1 MALVVLASLQAGLDA
16 QDLAFTG
23 PAGVRLV
30 FVADSSGANQLPAS
44 RGPVVAQDQMTVQKK
59 DTSMLRV
66 SLSIILL
73 AGWTVATPVAR
84 SAAND
89 QIQKLTIKGS
99 VTYEAG
105 AALPPGSR
113 AVIELRHL
121 PALPD
126 APAVADQRID
136 LEGKQSP
143 VSFELTLERFKLV
156 GSATYFVRGAI
167 VSEKRAIWT
176 ADDIKIDVTQS
187 TVDVK
192 EITLRPVK
200 AGAPVQDSVPR

>member
-1 MALVVLASLQAGLDA
+1 
-16 QDLAFTG
+16 
-23 PAGVRLV
+23 
-30 FVADSSGANQLPAS
+30 
-44 RGPVVAQDQMTVQKK
+44 
-59 DTSMLRV
+59 MLRV

-89 QIQKLTIKGS
+89 QIEKLTIKGS
-99 VTYEAG
+99 VTFEAG

-126 APAVADQRID
+126 APAVVDQRID

-143 VSFELTLERFKLV
+143 VPFEFTLERYKLL
-156 GSATYFVRGAI
+156 GGATYFVRGAI
-167 VSEKRAIWT
+167 VSGTGAIWS

-192 EITLRPVK
+192 EITLMPVT
-200 AGAPVQDSVPR
+200 AVTASAPVLDSAPR

>member
-1 MALVVLASLQAGLDA
+1 ML
-16 QDLAFTG
+16 
-23 PAGVRLV
+23 
-30 FVADSSGANQLPAS
+30 N
-44 RGPVVAQDQMTVQKK
+44 M
-59 DTSMLRV
+59 MLRV

-73 AGWTVATPVAR
+73 AGWTAATPVAR
-84 SAAND
+84 PAAHD

-99 VTYEAG
+99 VTFKAG
-105 AALPPGSR
+105 GALPPGSR

-143 VSFELTLERFKLV
+143 VSFEFTLERFKLV
-156 GSATYFVRGAI
+156 GSATYFVRGVI
-167 VSEKRAIWT
+167 VSEQRAIWT
-176 ADDIKIDVTQS
+176 TDDIKVDVTQS

-200 AGAPVQDSVPR
+200 AGAPTLDPLLR

>member
-1 MALVVLASLQAGLDA
+1 
-16 QDLAFTG
+16 
-23 PAGVRLV
+23 
-30 FVADSSGANQLPAS
+30 
-44 RGPVVAQDQMTVQKK
+44 
-59 DTSMLRV
+59 MLRV

-73 AGWTVATPVAR
+73 AGTVATPVAR

-99 VTYEAG
+99 VAYEAG

-121 PALPD
+121 PALPN
-126 APAVADQRID
+126 APAVVDQRID

-143 VSFELTLERFKLV
+143 VSFEFTLERFRLV

-176 ADDIKIDVTQS
+176 ADDVKIEVTQS

-200 AGAPVQDSVPR
+200 ASAPALGSVPR

>member
-1 MALVVLASLQAGLDA
+1 
-16 QDLAFTG
+16 
-23 PAGVRLV
+23 
-30 FVADSSGANQLPAS
+30 
-44 RGPVVAQDQMTVQKK
+44 
-59 DTSMLRV
+59 MLRV

-73 AGWTVATPVAR
+73 AGWTATTPVAR
-84 SAAND
+84 LAADD
-89 QIQKLTIKGS
+89 QSRTLTIKGS

-105 AALPPGSR
+105 GALPSGSR

-121 PALPD
+121 PALPN

-136 LEGKQSP
+136 LDGKQSP
-143 VSFELTLERFKLV
+143 VSFEFTLERFKLV

-176 ADDIKIDVTQS
+176 ADDVKIDVTQS

-200 AGAPVQDSVPR
+200 AGAPVLDFNPSTTETQ

>member
-1 MALVVLASLQAGLDA
+1 
-16 QDLAFTG
+16 
-23 PAGVRLV
+23 
-30 FVADSSGANQLPAS
+30 
-44 RGPVVAQDQMTVQKK
+44 
-59 DTSMLRV
+59 MLRV

-73 AGWTVATPVAR
+73 AGWTVGTPVAR
-84 SAAND
+84 SAAD
-89 QIQKLTIKGS
+89 GQIEKLTIKGS

-126 APAVADQRID
+126 APAAADQRID

-143 VSFELTLERFKLV
+143 VPFEFTLDRYKLV
-156 GSATYFVRGAI
+156 GGGTYVVRGAI

-192 EITLRPVK
+192 AITLRPAK
-200 AGAPVQDSVPR
+200 AGAPVLDSVPR

>member
-1 MALVVLASLQAGLDA
+1 
-16 QDLAFTG
+16 
-23 PAGVRLV
+23 
-30 FVADSSGANQLPAS
+30 
-44 RGPVVAQDQMTVQKK
+44 
-59 DTSMLRV
+59 MLRV

-99 VTYEAG
+99 VAYEAG

-143 VSFELTLERFKLV
+143 VSFEFTLERFRLV

-167 VSEKRAIWT
+167 VSEQRAIWT
-176 ADDIKIDVTQS
+176 ADDVKIEVTQS

-192 EITLRPVK
+192 EITLRLVK
-200 AGAPVQDSVPR
+200 AGAPGLDSVPR

>member
-1 MALVVLASLQAGLDA
+1 
-16 QDLAFTG
+16 
-23 PAGVRLV
+23 
-30 FVADSSGANQLPAS
+30 
-44 RGPVVAQDQMTVQKK
+44 
-59 DTSMLRV
+59 MLRV

-73 AGWTVATPVAR
+73 AGWTAAAPVAR

-121 PALPD
+121 PALPN
-126 APAVADQRID
+126 APAVVDQRID
-136 LEGKQSP
+136 LEGNQSP
-143 VSFELTLERFKLV
+143 VPFEFTLARYRLV
-156 GSATYFVRGAI
+156 GSATYVVRGAI
-167 VSEKRAIWT
+167 VSEQRVIWS
-176 ADDIKIDVTQS
+176 ADDVKIDVTQS

-200 AGAPVQDSVPR
+200 AGAPILHSARR

>member
-1 MALVVLASLQAGLDA
+1 
-16 QDLAFTG
+16 
-23 PAGVRLV
+23 
-30 FVADSSGANQLPAS
+30 
-44 RGPVVAQDQMTVQKK
+44 
-59 DTSMLRV
+59 MLRV
-66 SLSIILL
+66 GLPIILL

-84 SAAND
+84 SVAD
-89 QIQKLTIKGS
+89 EQMPTLTIKGS
-99 VTYEAG
+99 VTYAAG

-143 VSFELTLERFKLV
+143 VPFEFTLERYKLV
-156 GSATYFVRGAI
+156 GVAMYFVRGAI

-176 ADDIKIDVTQS
+176 SDDIKIDVTQS

-192 EITLRPVK
+192 EVTLRPVM
-200 AGAPVQDSVPR
+200 AGAPVLDSVPRGLTEPPRRPPVPRRQCRWLAASSDASPGAPSALVRPCRLPMSPPPSVPPLACGWPP

>member
-1 MALVVLASLQAGLDA
+1 
-16 QDLAFTG
+16 
-23 PAGVRLV
+23 
-30 FVADSSGANQLPAS
+30 
-44 RGPVVAQDQMTVQKK
+44 
-59 DTSMLRV
+59 MLRV
-66 SLSIILL
+66 GLSIILL
-73 AGWTVATPVAR
+73 AGWTAAAPVAR
-84 SAAND
+84 PAADD
-89 QIQKLTIKGS
+89 QIEKLTIKGS

-121 PALPD
+121 PALPG

-143 VSFELTLERFKLV
+143 VPFEFTLDRFKLV

-176 ADDIKIDVTQS
+176 TDDIKVDVTQS

-200 AGAPVQDSVPR
+200 

>member
-1 MALVVLASLQAGLDA
+1 M
-16 QDLAFTG
+16 
-23 PAGVRLV
+23 PRI
-30 FVADSSGANQLPAS
+30 
-44 RGPVVAQDQMTVQKK
+44 
-59 DTSMLRV
+59 

-73 AGWTVATPVAR
+73 AGWTVGTPVAR

-113 AVIELRHL
+113 AVIELRHR
-121 PALPD
+121 PALPN
-126 APAVADQRID
+126 APAVVDQRID
-136 LEGKQSP
+136 LAGKASP
-143 VSFELTLERFKLV
+143 VAFEFTLERFRLV
-156 GSATYFVRGAI
+156 GNATYFVRGAI

-200 AGAPVQDSVPR
+200 AGAPVPDSMPR

>member
-1 MALVVLASLQAGLDA
+1 
-16 QDLAFTG
+16 
-23 PAGVRLV
+23 
-30 FVADSSGANQLPAS
+30 
-44 RGPVVAQDQMTVQKK
+44 
-59 DTSMLRV
+59 MLRV

-73 AGWTVATPVAR
+73 AGWTATAPVAR
-84 SAAND
+84 LAAD
-89 QIQKLTIKGS
+89 DLPRTLTIKGS

-121 PALPD
+121 PALPN

-136 LEGKQSP
+136 LDGKQSP
-143 VSFELTLERFKLV
+143 VSFEFTLERFKLV
-156 GSATYFVRGAI
+156 GSATYFVRGTI

-176 ADDIKIDVTQS
+176 ADDVKIDVTQS

-200 AGAPVQDSVPR
+200 AGAPVLDFNP

>member
-1 MALVVLASLQAGLDA
+1 MFS
-16 QDLAFTG
+16 
-23 PAGVRLV
+23 
-30 FVADSSGANQLPAS
+30 
-44 RGPVVAQDQMTVQKK
+44 MKK
-59 DTSMLRV
+59 DAPSLRV

-84 SAAND
+84 SSANA

-113 AVIELRHL
+113 AVIELRHV

-126 APAVADQRID
+126 APAVTDQRID

-143 VSFELTLERFKLV
+143 VPFEFTLERFKLV
-156 GSATYFVRGAI
+156 GGATYL
-167 VSEKRAIWT
+167 RARHHR
-176 ADDIKIDVTQS
+176 
-187 TVDVK
+187 
-192 EITLRPVK
+192 LRE
-200 AGAPVQDSVPR
+200 ARDLDRRRHQD

>member
-1 MALVVLASLQAGLDA
+1 
-16 QDLAFTG
+16 
-23 PAGVRLV
+23 
-30 FVADSSGANQLPAS
+30 
-44 RGPVVAQDQMTVQKK
+44 
-59 DTSMLRV
+59 MLRV

-73 AGWTVATPVAR
+73 AGWTVGTPMAR
-84 SAAND
+84 SAADD
-89 QIQKLTIKGS
+89 QIKPLKIKGS

-121 PALPD
+121 PALPN

-143 VSFELTLERFKLV
+143 VPFEFTLERFKLV
-156 GSATYFVRGAI
+156 GSATYFVRGVI
-167 VSEKRAIWT
+167 VSENRAIWT
-176 ADDIKIDVTQS
+176 TDDIKVDVTQS

-200 AGAPVQDSVPR
+200 AGVPALDSVLR

>member
-1 MALVVLASLQAGLDA
+1 
-16 QDLAFTG
+16 
-23 PAGVRLV
+23 
-30 FVADSSGANQLPAS
+30 
-44 RGPVVAQDQMTVQKK
+44 
-59 DTSMLRV
+59 MLRV
-66 SLSIILL
+66 SLSILLL

-84 SAAND
+84 SAADD

-105 AALPPGSR
+105 AALPAGSR
-113 AVIELRHL
+113 AVIELRHR

-126 APAVADQRID
+126 APAVAVQRID

-143 VSFELTLERFKLV
+143 VPFEFSLERFKLV
-156 GSATYFVRGAI
+156 EGATYFVRGAI

-187 TVDVK
+187 TVEVK
-192 EITLRPVK
+192 EITLRPAK
-200 AGAPVQDSVPR
+200 AGAPGLDSLPR

>member
-1 MALVVLASLQAGLDA
+1 
-16 QDLAFTG
+16 
-23 PAGVRLV
+23 
-30 FVADSSGANQLPAS
+30 
-44 RGPVVAQDQMTVQKK
+44 
-59 DTSMLRV
+59 MLRV
-66 SLSIILL
+66 GLAIILL
-73 AGWTVATPVAR
+73 AGWTVAAPVAR
-84 SAAND
+84 SAWDD

-99 VTYEAG
+99 VTYQAG

-143 VSFELTLERFKLV
+143 LPFEFTVERFKLV

-167 VSEKRAIWT
+167 VSERRAIWT
-176 ADDIKIDVTQS
+176 AADVKTDVTQS
-187 TVDVK
+187 TVDMK
-192 EITLRPVK
+192 EITLMPAE
-200 AGAPVQDSVPR
+200 AGAPVLDSVPR

>member
-1 MALVVLASLQAGLDA
+1 
-16 QDLAFTG
+16 
-23 PAGVRLV
+23 
-30 FVADSSGANQLPAS
+30 
-44 RGPVVAQDQMTVQKK
+44 
-59 DTSMLRV
+59 MLRV

-89 QIQKLTIKGS
+89 QIETLTIEGS

-121 PALPD
+121 PALPN

-143 VSFELTLERFKLV
+143 VSFEFTLERYKLV
-156 GSATYFVRGAI
+156 GGAN
-167 VSEKRAIWT
+167 VLRARRHR
-176 ADDIKIDVTQS
+176 
-187 TVDVK
+187 
-192 EITLRPVK
+192 LRDRRDLERRRH
-200 AGAPVQDSVPR
+200 QD